1 MAAIATSPTTFRPHG
16 QGAGVFKPLDDD
28 AKAKVKAQIEFYFS
42 DSNLPR
48 DKFLRETVEA
58 DPDGFVDIALLVTF
72 SRVRAL
78 LTAFGGPHNEETIAA
93 VTAVLETSQE
103 LTVSDD
109 RKRIKRATELRP
121 REEVDAEV
129 EKRSVYA
136 SPFPMTTT
144 IDELTEFFSKHTKV
158 LSIRLRRH
166 ITSKDFKGEEEGEG
180 EGEGP
185 PPHHRRLLFFFSRD

>member
-1 MAAIATSPTTFRPHG
+1 MAAIATSPTASRPQRDG
-16 QGAGVFKPLDDD
+16 QLAVAFKPLDDD
-28 AKAKVKAQIEFYFS
+28 AKGKVKQQIEFYFS

-78 LTAFGGPHNEETIAA
+78 LTPFGGPHNDETVAD
-93 VTAVLETSQE
+93 VTALLETSAE

-109 RKRIKRATELRP
+109 KKRIRRTTELRP

-129 EKRSVYA
+129 EQRSVYA
-136 SPFPMTTT
+136 SPFPMTAT
-144 IDELTEFFSKHTKV
+144 IDELTEFFNKHTKV

-166 ITSKDFKGEEEGEG
+166 ITSKDFKGKGG
-180 EGEGP
+180 GC
-185 PPHHRRLLFFFSRD
+185 